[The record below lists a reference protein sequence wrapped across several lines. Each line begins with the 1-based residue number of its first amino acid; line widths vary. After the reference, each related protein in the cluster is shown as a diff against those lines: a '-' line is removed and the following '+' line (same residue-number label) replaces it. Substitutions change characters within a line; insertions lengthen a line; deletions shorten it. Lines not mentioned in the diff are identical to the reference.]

1 MHELVSLGQV
11 TVSGEYYWKQ
21 PHALL
26 SGPFLS
32 LYKALLSLPCW
43 TKTRYALEQW
53 QGCKLCVLSA
63 ACNSCEKA
71 HVKVYPPRIAI
82 AANRWGTTALEL
94 LLFPG
99 RRP

>member
-1 MHELVSLGQV
+1 MHEFVSLGQV
-11 TVSGEYYWKQ
+11 TVLSVYYWKQ

-53 QGCKLCVLSA
+53 QGCKLYVLSA
-63 ACNSCEKA
+63 AYNSCEEA
-71 HVKVYPPRIAI
+71 HVKVYPSRIAI
-82 AANRWGTTALEL
+82 AAKRWETTALEL